1 MSDWLIA
8 VIIGAALGLLIGVK
22 IARDSNARQPVRGG
36 MLARVLH
43 YLACSGLTGM
53 LPFIIAGIIVGLPIL
68 LLFGTALGFL
78 VLTAVLLLL
87 TAAIERGGAPS
98 PGTGPALGD

>member
-8 VIIGAALGLLIGVK
+8 VLIGAALGLLIGIK

-36 MLARVLH
+36 ALAQTFH

-53 LPFIIAGIIVGLPIL
+53 LPFIITGIIVGLPAL
-68 LLFGTALGFL
+68 LLFGTAVGFL
-78 VLTAVLLLL
+78 ALTAVFLLLD
-87 TAAIERGGAPS
+87 AAIERGLPVS
-98 PGTGPALGD
+98 PGTGAALGK